1 MDFLHIV
8 TQMLMIF
15 GIVLVGLA
23 SAKRNLW
30 AGELDRKLSVFIL
43 NVSMPALILAS
54 VMGRDLVFE
63 PSELL
68 TLGLVAVVNYV
79 ILIGLAC
86 LIPQIWHVN
95 RSRQGLARFM
105 LAFGNVSF
113 IGYPVCDA
121 VFGPKAVFCAS
132 VLNIPFNLLIF
143 TIGVSFINGG
153 KARSAFS
160 PKLVF
165 SPCVVA
171 SLIAVAI
178 ALMGIS
184 VPEPVGQW
192 FHLLG
197 DLTTPCALLIIGS
210 SLSHIPVRDMLGNRF
225 AYAISLLRLIVLPL
239 VVGVVL
245 RLLGVENFV
254 ANVAV
259 VLSAMPIATN
269 GIMLCLQYGKDE
281 RVMTQGLFL
290 STLFSV
296 VTIPL
301 IAYLTQLF

>member
-1 MDFLHIV
+1 
-8 TQMLMIF
+8 
-15 GIVLVGLA
+15 
-23 SAKRNLW
+23 
-30 AGELDRKLSVFIL
+30 
-43 NVSMPALILAS
+43 
-54 VMGRDLVFE
+54 
-63 PSELL
+63 
-68 TLGLVAVVNYV
+68 
-79 ILIGLAC
+79 
-86 LIPQIWHVN
+86 
-95 RSRQGLARFM
+95 M

>member
-113 IGYPVCDA
+113 IGYPVCDV
-121 VFGPKAVFCAS
+121 VFGSKAVFCAS

-160 PKLVF
+160 PNLVF

-171 SLIAVAI
+171 SLIAVGI

>member
-171 SLIAVAI
+171 SLIAVGI